1 MTAPAFN
8 ADAALVVLTAAP
20 ALEEPLIDWLLD
32 RGGNGGFTSMPVS
45 GHSARHE
52 GLTLTEQVRG
62 RQRRVQFQV
71 HMPVDA
77 VADFLAD
84 ARDAFGGTD
93 LHYWVLPIMGG
104 RRLGADESSPAPPA
118 A

>member
-1 MTAPAFN
+1 MTGFI

-32 RGGNGGFTSMPVS
+32 RGGNAGFTSIPVS
-45 GHSARHE
+45 GHSARHD

-77 VADFLAD
+77 VDAFLAD
-84 ARDAFGGTD
+84 ARAAFGGTD

-104 RRLGADESSPAPPA
+104 RRLGPDASNETPPA